1 MCFPAFAFL
10 LQLTAR
16 PGGSSPSPSASSL
29 CCVSRLAGFQQ
40 PDMTWHNNLCRVSF
54 CLCSQG
60 LFFLFDLRA
69 SDTCT
74 NFEKGGGTCT
84 HRGVAVFYLVAVGPT
99 AGNPC
104 RARDTPLPD
113 KHTHGRGGCLLYF
126 HENRNYP
133 CITTTDLIN
142 PNQPTLQYSN
152 AKPEGPFNSRLG
164 IKRTYYPTTLDPIAP

>member
-1 MCFPAFAFL
+1 LAILFYPPTFGLPVLGPRVLLRPSRRLCILCYLSDGFPAFAFL

-16 PGGSSPSPSASSL
+16 PGGSSPSPSPSASSL
-29 CCVSRLAGFQQ
+29 CCVSRFAGFQ
-40 PDMTWHNNLCRVSF
+40 PDMTWTIILCRVSF

-74 NFEKGGGTCT
+74 NFEKGGGT
-84 HRGVAVFYLVAVGPT
+84 VPT
-99 AGNPC
+99 EALLRSTWSPSARLPGNPC

-133 CITTTDLIN
+133 
-142 PNQPTLQYSN
+142 
-152 AKPEGPFNSRLG
+152 A
-164 IKRTYYPTTLDPIAP
+164 